1 MKAEREQ
8 WRQDAPA
15 LDVASLV
22 FIDETGA
29 KTNMTRRYGRALG
42 GERVTDK
49 TPAGHWNTTTLV
61 AGVGTRGPLA
71 PLLLEGALDA
81 DAFTAWVE
89 QFLVRELRTG
99 DVVVMDNLSSH
110 KAQQVRPLI
119 EKAGAKLLY
128 LPPYSPDLNPI
139 EKMWSKI
146 KALLRGAKARTQEA
160 LGRAVAEALDAVT
173 ADDIKGWFRSCG
185 YTT

>member
-8 WRQDAPA
+8 WLQEAPE
-15 LDVASLV
+15 LDIASLV
-22 FIDETGA
+22 FLDETGA
-29 KTNMTRRYGRALG
+29 KTNMTRRYGRAKG
-42 GERVTDK
+42 GERAHDK
-49 TPAGHWNTTTLV
+49 APAGRWETTTLV
-61 AGVGTRGPLA
+61 SAVGTRGPLA
-71 PLLLEGALDA
+71 PLLLEGPMDA

-89 QFLVRELRTG
+89 QFLVRELRQG

-110 KAQQVRPLI
+110 KAQQVRSLI

-160 LGRAVAEALDAVT
+160 LEKAVAKALDAVT
-173 ADDIKGWFRSCG
+173 TDDIRGWFRASG
-185 YTT
+185 YTS

>member
-15 LDVASLV
+15 LDAASLH
-22 FIDETGA
+22 FIDEMGA
-29 KTNMTRRYGRALG
+29 KTNMTRRYGRAHG
-42 GERVTDK
+42 GGRLRDSA
-49 TPAGHWNTTTLV
+49 PAGHWNTTTLV
-61 AGVGTRGPLA
+61 SAVGTRGPLA
-71 PLLLEGALDA
+71 PLLLEGAMDS
-81 DAFTAWVE
+81 DCFTAWVE
-89 QFLVRELRTG
+89 QFLVRELQPG

-110 KAQQVRPLI
+110 RAQQVRPLI

-146 KALLRGAKARTQEA
+146 KALLRGAKARTRDA
-160 LGRAVAEALDAVT
+160 LEKAVAQALDAVT
-173 ADDIKGWFRSCG
+173 AEDIKGWFRSCG
-185 YTT
+185 YIL